1 MLSTLVV
8 AFAKQQRLQM
18 SKRFTETEKWRD
30 SWFCDLTTNEKL
42 GYIYILDNCD
52 STGVWDANTK
62 LAEFSIGAKLK
73 WNDLAEKMGHRV
85 FKLKDG
91 KWLVTRFIGFQY
103 GKLTPDCRPHLPIL
117 RLVEKHKASGFPSD
131 LQSLINTLCNRVSN
145 RVSDTAQDKEQDKDQ
160 EQDQEKDQEQELELE
175 AEKQAASDSSAIT
188 PEQIYSAYPRRT
200 KRPDALRAIEKA
212 LLDSDMTAEVLLRIT
227 QSYAKATNQWPSDQ
241 RKFIPYPASW
251 FNGERYRDDPKEWE
265 ENAIPESEK
274 SEYNKDNAW

>member
-1 MLSTLVV
+1 
-8 AFAKQQRLQM
+8 M

-30 SWFCDLTTNEKL
+30 SWFCDLSTNEKL

-52 STGVWDANTK
+52 SAGVWDANTK

-103 GKLTPDCRPHLPIL
+103 GKLTADCRPHLPII
-117 RLVEKHKASGFPSD
+117 RLVEKHKASGFPAD
-131 LQSLINTLCNRVSN
+131 LQSLINTLSNRVSN

-160 EQDQEKDQEQELELE
+160 EQEKDQDQDQELELE
-175 AEKQAASDSSAIT
+175 AEKQAASDSIGIT
-188 PEQIYSAYPRRT
+188 PEQIYGAYPRRT

-212 LLDSDMTAEVLLRIT
+212 LVGSDMTAEVLLGIT
-227 QSYAKATNQWPSDQ
+227 QAYAKATDQWPKDQ

-265 ENAIPESEK
+265 SNAIDPSQK
-274 SEYNKDNAW
+274 SEYADAFEPDFQQYPNNNNNNTSK

>member
-1 MLSTLVV
+1 
-8 AFAKQQRLQM
+8 M

-30 SWFCDLTTNEKL
+30 SWFCDLSTNEKL

-212 LLDSDMTAEVLLRIT
+212 LLDSDMTAEVLLGIT
-227 QSYAKATNQWPSDQ
+227 QAYAKATDQWPSDQ

-251 FNGERYRDDPKEWE
+251 FNGERYRDDPKEWQ